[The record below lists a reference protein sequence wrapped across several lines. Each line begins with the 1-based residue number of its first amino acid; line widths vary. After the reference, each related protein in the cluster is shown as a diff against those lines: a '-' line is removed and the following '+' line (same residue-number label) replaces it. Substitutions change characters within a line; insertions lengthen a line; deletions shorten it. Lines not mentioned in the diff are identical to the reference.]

1 MFARTLVSFLL
12 LVGVAVALQP
22 VQNSRRSFVNQLV
35 AGSTAAAVAIA
46 SNPNQAFALVDSTNP
61 KPNAYNKKG
70 APIEKRE
77 NTDLNA
83 KQDASAESL
92 LGKMGLAEIPGA
104 ADKSTERRK
113 QVTGRKSYS
122 GMKTVFGSV

>member
-1 MFARTLVSFLL
+1 
-12 LVGVAVALQP
+12 VALQP

-61 KPNAYNKKG
+61 KPNAYSKKG

-92 LGKMGLAEIPGA
+92 LGKMGLAETPGA
-104 ADKSTERRK
+104 ADKSTDRRK